1 MTAEEAWAAYRDQGS
16 VTAKRAFLA
25 GRESVTVDRDPSIFE
40 DDPAKFAAVTAA
52 VTYATSTH
60 TGPMYGWTVLPTPEA
75 VTTVTKPT
83 PVAHAIVRAST
94 WVWGLAVLLSI
105 TAGIVGIIAQSAPWC
120 AAALAGAFVAVFTTV
135 ARMSDGDDR
144 EALKAAAVTAGAFL
158 YVAMLA
164 GTAVAVVIVGWGK

>member
-1 MTAEEAWAAYRDQGS
+1 MPAHCGRTMTAEAAWVAYRDQGG

-25 GRESVTVDRDPSIFE
+25 GRESVLADRDPSIFE
-40 DDPAKFAAVTAA
+40 DDPTA
-52 VTYATSTH
+52 YAT
-60 TGPMYGWTVLPTPEA
+60 M
-75 VTTVTKPT
+75 TTALRAITTNNVAPA
-83 PVAHAIVRAST
+83 PVAHALVKASS

-105 TAGIVGIIAQSAPWC
+105 TAGAVGIITKSVPWC
-120 AAALAGAFVAVFTTV
+120 AGALVGAFVAVFATV

-164 GTAVAVVIVGWGK
+164 GTAVAVVIVGWQA